1 MSSLDLTCASFFAGV
16 GGIDLGFEEQG
27 FRTVYANEF
36 DEKARETFALN
47 FPKVELDSR
56 DIREVS
62 ATEVPNVDVIMGGF
76 PCQAFSIE
84 GYQQGFHDD
93 KGRGILFFELARI
106 IEKKQPRAIFLE
118 NVKNLVRHDKG
129 NTLRVILKTLED
141 LGYYVTYLVM
151 NASEF
156 GNIPQGRERI
166 YIVGFKDKAVSEKF
180 QFPDKVDLTKTVF
193 DVIDF
198 KNLVEEQ
205 YYYREDKHYYPLL
218 RDNIVSV
225 GSIYEYRRG
234 NTIRENKSGV
244 VPTLLASMGT
254 GGNNVPMILTESG
267 DIRKMTPRECFN
279 TQGFPRSYQFSER
292 MANSHLY
299 KQVGNSVAVPVVSRI
314 AEQIKI
320 ALEAEQ
326 IKIALESE

>member
-1 MSSLDLTCASFFAGV
+1 MQSADLTVASFFAGV

-27 FRTVYANEF
+27 FKTIYANEF
-36 DEKARETFALN
+36 DTKARETFSLN
-47 FPKVELDSR
+47 FPYVQLDGR

-62 ATEVPNVDVIMGGF
+62 ASEVPTVDVIVGGF

-84 GYQQGFHDD
+84 GYRQGFHDE

-118 NVKNLVRHDKG
+118 NVKNLVNHDKG
-129 NTLRVILKTLED
+129 NTLKVILKTLED
-141 LGYYVTYLVM
+141 LGYYVTYRVM
-151 NASEF
+151 NASEY

-166 YIVGFKDKAVSEKF
+166 YIVGFKDKSVFGSFRFPEKV
-180 QFPDKVDLTKTVF
+180 PLSKTVF

-198 KNLVEEQ
+198 KDKVEEQ

-218 RDNIVSV
+218 RDNIVSI

-234 NTIRENKSGV
+234 ATIRENKSGI

-254 GGNNVPMILTESG
+254 GGNNVPLILTEDG
-267 DIRKMTPRECFN
+267 EIRKLTPRECFN
-279 TQGFPRSYQFSER
+279 TQGFPRSYKFPEK

-299 KQVGNSVAVPVVSRI
+299 KQAGNSVAVPVVSRI
-314 AEQIKI
+314 AKQIK
-320 ALEAEQ
+320 L
-326 IKIALESE
+326 ALESE

>member
-1 MSSLDLTCASFFAGV
+1 MSSLDLTCTSFFAGV

-84 GYQQGFHDD
+84 GYQQGFHDE
-93 KGRGILFFELARI
+93 KGRGTLFFELARI
-106 IEKKQPRAIFLE
+106 IEYKQPKAIFLE

-129 NTLRVILKTLED
+129 NTLRVILNTLED
-141 LGYYVTYLVM
+141 LGYYVTYQVM
-151 NASEF
+151 NASEY

-180 QFPDKVDLTKTVF
+180 QFPDKVELTKTVF

-254 GGNNVPMILTESG
+254 GGNNIPLILTEDG
-267 DIRKMTPRECFN
+267 EIRKLTPRECFN
-279 TQGFPRSYQFSER
+279 TQGFPRSYKFPEK

-299 KQVGNSVAVPVVSRI
+299 KQAGNSVAVPVVSRI
-314 AEQIKI
+314 AKQIKL
-320 ALEAEQ
+320 ALEG
-326 IKIALESE
+326 

>member
-1 MSSLDLTCASFFAGV
+1 MYSADLTCASFFAGV
-16 GGIDLGFEEQG
+16 GGIDLGFENQG
-27 FRTVYANEF
+27 FRTIYANEF

-47 FPKVELDSR
+47 FPHVKLDDR

-62 ATEVPNVDVIMGGF
+62 SDEVPSTDIIVGGF

-84 GYQQGFHDD
+84 GYRQGFHDE
-93 KGRGILFFELARI
+93 KGRGILFFELARL
-106 IEKKQPRAIFLE
+106 IEEKQPRAIFLE
-118 NVKNLVRHDKG
+118 NVKNLVNHDKG
-129 NTLRVILKTLED
+129 NTFKVILTTLEE
-141 LGYYVTYLVM
+141 LGYFVTYRVM
-151 NASEF
+151 NAAEY

-166 YIVGFKDKAVSEKF
+166 YIVGFKDKGAFERF
-180 QFPDKVDLTKTVF
+180 TFPQKLDLTTSVF

-198 KNLVEEQ
+198 EDKVDEQ

-244 VPTLLASMGT
+244 IPTLLASMGT

-267 DIRKMTPRECFN
+267 EIRKMTPRECFN
-279 TQGFPRSYQFSER
+279 TQGFPSSYQFPEKL
-292 MANSHLY
+292 ANSHLY
-299 KQVGNSVAVPVVSRI
+299 KQAGNSVAVPVVSRI
-314 AEQIKI
+314 AKQIK
-320 ALEAEQ
+320 L
-326 IKIALESE
+326 ALESEQEDE

>member
-27 FRTVYANEF
+27 FKTIYANEF
-36 DEKARETFALN
+36 DEKARETFSLN
-47 FPKVELDSR
+47 SPHVEIDPR

-62 ATEVPNVDVIMGGF
+62 ATEIPSVDIIVGGF

-84 GYQQGFHDD
+84 GYQRGFRDE
-93 KGRGILFFELARI
+93 KGRGTLFFELARI
-106 IEKKQPRAIFLE
+106 IEEKQPQAIFLE
-118 NVKNLVRHDKG
+118 NVKNLVHHDKG
-129 NTLRVILKTLED
+129 NTLRVILQTLED
-141 LGYYVTYLVM
+141 LGYYVSYKVM
-151 NASEF
+151 NAAEY

-166 YIVGFKDKAVSEKF
+166 YIVGFKDKSVSEKF
-180 QFPDKVDLTKTVF
+180 QFPDRVELTKTVF

-198 KNLVEEQ
+198 KGKVEEQ

-254 GGNNVPMILTESG
+254 GGNNVPLILTESSE
-267 DIRKMTPRECFN
+267 IRKMTPRECFN
-279 TQGFPRSYQFSER
+279 TQGFPRSYKFPEK

-314 AEQIKI
+314 AEKI
-320 ALEAEQ
+320 RLALEREQ
-326 IKIALESE
+326 EDE

>member
-27 FRTVYANEF
+27 FKTIYANEF
-36 DEKARETFALN
+36 DEKARETFSLN
-47 FPKVELDSR
+47 FPHVEIDPR

-62 ATEVPNVDVIMGGF
+62 ATEIPSVDIIVGGF

-84 GYQQGFHDD
+84 GYQQGFHDE
-93 KGRGILFFELARI
+93 KGRGTLFFELARI
-106 IEKKQPRAIFLE
+106 IEYKQPKAIFLE

-129 NTLRVILKTLED
+129 NTLRVILNTLED
-141 LGYYVTYLVM
+141 LGYYVTYQVM
-151 NASEF
+151 NASEY

-180 QFPDKVDLTKTVF
+180 QFPDKVELTKTVF

-254 GGNNVPMILTESG
+254 GGNNIPLILTEDG
-267 DIRKMTPRECFN
+267 EIRKLTPRECFN
-279 TQGFPRSYQFSER
+279 TQGFPRSYKFPEK

-299 KQVGNSVAVPVVSRI
+299 KQAGNSVAVPVVSRI

-320 ALEAEQ
+320 ALE
-326 IKIALESE
+326 SE

>member
-27 FRTVYANEF
+27 FQTVYANEF
-36 DEKARETFALN
+36 DTKARETFALN
-47 FPKVELDSR
+47 FPSVELDGR

-62 ATEVPNVDVIMGGF
+62 ASDVPKVDVIMGGF
-76 PCQAFSIE
+76 PCQAFSIT
-84 GYQQGFHDD
+84 GYQQGFHDE
-93 KGRGILFFELARI
+93 KGRGNLFFELARI
-106 IEKKQPRAIFLE
+106 IEEKQPKVIFLE
-118 NVKNLVRHDKG
+118 NVKNLVSHDKG
-129 NTLRVILKTLED
+129 NAFKVILKTLEE
-141 LGYYVTYLVM
+141 LGYYVTYQVM
-151 NASEF
+151 NAAEY

-166 YIVGFKDKAVSEKF
+166 YIVGFKDKSVSEHF
-180 QFPDKVDLTKTVF
+180 QFPDKVELTKSVF
-193 DVIDF
+193 DIIDF
-198 KNLVEEQ
+198 KTKVDEQ

-254 GGNNVPMILTESG
+254 GGNNVPLILTEDG
-267 DIRKMTPRECFN
+267 EIRKLTPSECFN
-279 TQGFPRSYQFSER
+279 TQGFPRSYQFPER

-299 KQVGNSVAVPVVSRI
+299 KQAGNSVAVPVVSRI
-314 AEQIKI
+314 AKQIKL
-320 ALEAEQ
+320 ALEG
-326 IKIALESE
+326 S

>member
-16 GGIDLGFEEQG
+16 GGIDLGFEKQG
-27 FRTVYANEF
+27 FKTIYANEF
-36 DEKARETFALN
+36 DEKARETFSLN
-47 FPKVELDSR
+47 FPYVQLDGR

-62 ATEVPNVDVIMGGF
+62 DTEVPNVDVIMGGF

-84 GYQQGFHDD
+84 GYQQGFHDE
-93 KGRGILFFELARI
+93 KGRGTLFFELARI

-129 NTLRVILKTLED
+129 STLRVILKTLED
-141 LGYYVTYLVM
+141 LGYYVTYQVM
-151 NASEF
+151 NAAEY

-166 YIVGFKDKAVSEKF
+166 YIVGFKDKSVSERF
-180 QFPDKVDLTKTVF
+180 QFPDKVELTKTVF

-198 KNLVEEQ
+198 KDKVEEQ

-234 NTIRENKSGV
+234 NTLRENKSGV

-254 GGNNVPMILTESG
+254 GGNNVPLILTETG
-267 DIRKMTPRECFN
+267 EIRKLTPRECFN
-279 TQGFPRSYQFSER
+279 TQGFPRSYKFPEK

-299 KQVGNSVAVPVVSRI
+299 KQAGNSVVVPVVSRI
-314 AEQIKI
+314 AK
-320 ALEAEQ
+320 Q
-326 IKIALESE
+326 IKIALESEQVDE

>member
-1 MSSLDLTCASFFAGV
+1 MSSLDLTCASFFVGV

-27 FRTVYANEF
+27 FKTIYANEF
-36 DEKARETFALN
+36 DTKARETFSLN
-47 FPKVELDSR
+47 FPHVQLDGR

-62 ATEVPNVDVIMGGF
+62 DTEVPNVDVIMGGF

-84 GYQQGFHDD
+84 GYQQGFHDE
-93 KGRGILFFELARI
+93 KGRGTLFFELDRI

-129 NTLRVILKTLED
+129 STLRVILKTLED
-141 LGYYVTYLVM
+141 LGYYVTYQVM
-151 NASEF
+151 NAAEY

-166 YIVGFKDKAVSEKF
+166 YIVGFKDNSVSERF
-180 QFPDKVDLTKTVF
+180 QFPDKVELTKTVF

-198 KNLVEEQ
+198 KDKVEEQ

-234 NTIRENKSGV
+234 NTLRENKSGV

-254 GGNNVPMILTESG
+254 GGNNVPLILTETG
-267 DIRKMTPRECFN
+267 EIRKLTPRECFN
-279 TQGFPRSYQFSER
+279 TQGFPRSYKFPEK

-314 AEQIKI
+314 AEQIR
-320 ALEAEQ
+320 L
-326 IKIALESE
+326 ALESE

>member
-27 FRTVYANEF
+27 FRTIYANEF
-36 DEKARETFALN
+36 DAKARETFSLN
-47 FPKVELDSR
+47 FPHVQLDGR

-62 ATEVPNVDVIMGGF
+62 ASEVPTVDVIVGGF

-84 GYQQGFHDD
+84 GYRQGFHDE
-93 KGRGILFFELARI
+93 KGRGTLFFELARI
-106 IEKKQPRAIFLE
+106 IEEKQPQAIFLE
-118 NVKNLVRHDKG
+118 NVKNLVNHDKG
-129 NTLRVILKTLED
+129 NTFKVILTTLEE
-141 LGYYVTYLVM
+141 LGYFVTYRVM
-151 NASEF
+151 NAAEY

-166 YIVGFKDKAVSEKF
+166 YIIGFKDKAVYESF
-180 QFPDKVDLTKTVF
+180 QFPEKIELSKSVF

-198 KNLVEEQ
+198 EDKVEEQ

-254 GGNNVPMILTESG
+254 GGNNVSIILTEDG
-267 DIRKMTPRECFN
+267 EIRKLTPRECFN
-279 TQGFPRSYQFSER
+279 IQGFPRSYKFPEK

-299 KQVGNSVAVPVVSRI
+299 KQAGNSVAVPVVSRI
-314 AEQIKI
+314 AEQIR
-320 ALEAEQ
+320 L
-326 IKIALESE
+326 ALESEKVDE

>member
-1 MSSLDLTCASFFAGV
+1 MSSLELTCASFFAGV
-16 GGIDLGFEEQG
+16 GGIDLGFGEQG
-27 FRTVYANEF
+27 FRTLYANEF
-36 DEKARETFALN
+36 DAKARETFALN
-47 FPKVELDSR
+47 FPYVQLDGR

-62 ATEVPNVDVIMGGF
+62 ADEVPTVDLIVGGF

-84 GYQQGFHDD
+84 GYQQGFHDE
-93 KGRGILFFELARI
+93 KGRGNLFFELARI
-106 IEKKQPRAIFLE
+106 IEKKQPKVIFLE
-118 NVKNLVRHDKG
+118 NVKNLVSHDKG

-141 LGYYVTYLVM
+141 LGYYVTYQVM
-151 NASEF
+151 NAADY

-166 YIVGFKDKAVSEKF
+166 YIVGFKDKSVSEKF
-180 QFPDKVDLTKTVF
+180 QFPDRVELTKTVF

-198 KNLVEEQ
+198 KGKVEEQ

-234 NTIRENKSGV
+234 NIIRENKSGV

-254 GGNNVPMILTESG
+254 GGNNVPMILTETEE
-267 DIRKMTPRECFN
+267 IRKMTPRECFN
-279 TQGFPRSYQFSER
+279 VQGFPRSYKFPEK

-299 KQVGNSVAVPVVSRI
+299 KQAGNSVSVPVVSRI
-314 AEQIKI
+314 AEQIR
-320 ALEAEQ
+320 L
-326 IKIALESE
+326 ALESEGNWIE

>member
-1 MSSLDLTCASFFAGV
+1 MNSTDLTCASFFAGV

-27 FRTVYANEF
+27 FRTIYANEF

-47 FPKVELDSR
+47 FPHVQLDHR

-62 ATEVPNVDVIMGGF
+62 ASEVPTIDIIVGGF

-84 GYQQGFHDD
+84 GYQQGFRDE
-93 KGRGILFFELARI
+93 KGRGTLFFELARI
-106 IEKKQPRAIFLE
+106 IDEKQPKVIFLE
-118 NVKNLVRHDKG
+118 NVKNLASHDKG
-129 NTLRVILKTLED
+129 NTLRVILQTLEG
-141 LGYYVTYLVM
+141 LGYYVHYKVM
-151 NASEF
+151 NAANY

-166 YIVGFKDKAVSEKF
+166 YIVGFKDESVSEKF
-180 QFPDKVDLTKTVF
+180 QFPEKVELTKSVF

-198 KNLVEEQ
+198 RETVEEQ

-267 DIRKMTPRECFN
+267 EIRKLTPRECFN
-279 TQGFPRSYQFSER
+279 IQGFPSSYKFPEK
-292 MANSHLY
+292 MANIHLY
-299 KQVGNSVAVPVVSRI
+299 KQAGNSVAVPVVSRI
-314 AEQIKI
+314 AKQIK
-320 ALEAEQ
+320 L
-326 IKIALESE
+326 ALESE

>member
-1 MSSLDLTCASFFAGV
+1 MSSLELTVASFFTGV
-16 GGIDLGFEEQG
+16 GGIDLGFESQD

-47 FPKVELDSR
+47 FPHVQLDER

-62 ATEVPNVDVIMGGF
+62 ASEVPSTDIIVGGF
-76 PCQAFSIE
+76 PCQAFSVE
-84 GYQQGFHDD
+84 GYRQGFHDER
-93 KGRGILFFELARI
+93 GRGTLFFELARI

-141 LGYYVTYLVM
+141 LGYYVTYQVM
-151 NASEF
+151 NAAEY

-166 YIVGFKDKAVSEKF
+166 YIVGFKDKSVSEYF
-180 QFPDKVDLTKTVF
+180 QFPDKVELTKSVF

-198 KNLVEEQ
+198 KTQVEEQ
-205 YYYREDKHYYPLL
+205 YYYKEDKHYYPLL
-218 RDNIVSV
+218 RDNIVSI

-254 GGNNVPMILTESG
+254 GGNNVPLILTEDG
-267 DIRKMTPRECFN
+267 EIRKLTPRECFN
-279 TQGFPRSYQFSER
+279 TQGFPRSYKFPEK

-299 KQVGNSVAVPVVSRI
+299 KQAGNSVVVPVVSRI
-314 AEQIKI
+314 AKQIK
-320 ALEAEQ
+320 L
-326 IKIALESE
+326 ALESE

>member
-1 MSSLDLTCASFFAGV
+1 MQSVDLTCASFFAGV

-27 FRTVYANEF
+27 FRTIYANEF
-36 DEKARETFALN
+36 DAKARETFSLN
-47 FPKVELDSR
+47 FPLVQLDGR

-62 ATEVPNVDVIMGGF
+62 ASEVSTVDVIVGGF

-84 GYQQGFHDD
+84 GYRQGFRDE
-93 KGRGILFFELARI
+93 KGRGTLFFELARI
-106 IEKKQPRAIFLE
+106 IEEKQPQAIFLE
-118 NVKNLVRHDKG
+118 NVKNLVNHDKG
-129 NTLRVILKTLED
+129 NTFKVILTTLEE
-141 LGYYVTYLVM
+141 LGYFVTYQVM
-151 NASEF
+151 NAVEY

-166 YIVGFKDKAVSEKF
+166 YIVGFKDKGAFEHF
-180 QFPDKVDLTKTVF
+180 TFPQKLDLTTSVF

-205 YYYREDKHYYPLL
+205 YYYREDKYYYPLL

-254 GGNNVPMILTESG
+254 GGNNVPMILTEDG
-267 DIRKMTPRECFN
+267 EIRKLTPRECFN
-279 TQGFPRSYQFSER
+279 IQGFPSSYKFPEKL
-292 MANSHLY
+292 ANSHLY
-299 KQVGNSVAVPVVSRI
+299 KQAGNSVVVPVVSRI
-314 AEQIKI
+314 AKQIK
-320 ALEAEQ
+320 L
-326 IKIALESE
+326 ALESE

>member
-1 MSSLDLTCASFFAGV
+1 MYSAELTCASFFAGV

-27 FRTVYANEF
+27 FKTIYANEF
-36 DEKARETFALN
+36 DTKARETFSLN
-47 FPKVELDSR
+47 FPHVQLDGR

-62 ATEVPNVDVIMGGF
+62 ASEVPTVDVIVGGF

-84 GYQQGFHDD
+84 GYRQGFRDE
-93 KGRGILFFELARI
+93 KGRGTLFFELARI
-106 IEKKQPRAIFLE
+106 IEEKQPQAIFLE
-118 NVKNLVRHDKG
+118 NVKNLVNHDKG
-129 NTLRVILKTLED
+129 NTFKVILTTLEE
-141 LGYYVTYLVM
+141 LGYFVTYRVM
-151 NASEF
+151 NAAEY

-166 YIVGFKDKAVSEKF
+166 YIVGFKDKAVYESF
-180 QFPDKVDLTKTVF
+180 QFPEKIELSKSVF

-198 KNLVEEQ
+198 KGAVEEQ

-254 GGNNVPMILTESG
+254 GGNNVPIILTEDG
-267 DIRKMTPRECFN
+267 EIRKLTPRECFN
-279 TQGFPRSYQFSER
+279 IQGFPRSYKFPEK

-299 KQVGNSVAVPVVSRI
+299 KQAGNSVAVPVVSRI
-314 AEQIKI
+314 AKQIK
-320 ALEAEQ
+320 L
-326 IKIALESE
+326 ALESEKEDE

>member
-1 MSSLDLTCASFFAGV
+1 MSSLDLTVASFFAGV
-16 GGIDLGFEEQG
+16 GGIDLGFESQD
-27 FRTVYANEF
+27 FRTVYVNEF

-47 FPKVELDSR
+47 FPHVQLDER

-62 ATEVPNVDVIMGGF
+62 ASEVPSTDIIVGGF

-84 GYQQGFHDD
+84 GYRQGFQDE
-93 KGRGILFFELARI
+93 KGRGSLFFELARI
-106 IEKKQPRAIFLE
+106 IEEKQPRAIFLE

-141 LGYYVTYLVM
+141 LGYYVTYQVM
-151 NASEF
+151 NAAEY
-156 GNIPQGRERI
+156 GDIPQGRERI
-166 YIVGFKDKAVSEKF
+166 YIVGFKDKAVSERF
-180 QFPDKVDLTKTVF
+180 QFPDKVELTKSVF

-198 KNLVEEQ
+198 KTQVEEQ
-205 YYYREDKHYYPLL
+205 YYYREDKPYYPLL
-218 RDNIVSV
+218 RDNIVSI

-254 GGNNVPMILTESG
+254 GGNNVPMILTETG
-267 DIRKMTPRECFN
+267 EIRKLTPRECFN
-279 TQGFPRSYQFSER
+279 TQGFPRSYKSPEN

-299 KQVGNSVAVPVVSRI
+299 KQAGNSVAVPVVSRI
-314 AEQIKI
+314 AEKI
-320 ALEAEQ
+320 RL
-326 IKIALESE
+326 ALESEQVDE